1 VGAAGAE
8 GTPLTGPS
16 PLVVLDDVER
26 VFRRGP
32 GEVRALHGV
41 SLSID
46 EGEFVAV
53 LGHSG
58 SGKTTL
64 LSILGCLDQPTR
76 GSYRLGGIAVS
87 EMEDTPLSRVRNR
100 TIGFVFQ
107 SFQLIPQLTVR
118 ENVETP
124 LLYADCPP
132 REARERALLGLARV
146 GLAARADHRPQELS
160 GGEAQRAAVA
170 RALVNEPRL
179 VLADEPTGNLDSETG
194 DQIAGLLSGLHER
207 GTTVILVTHN
217 ATLAQRAR
225 RRIVLRDGAVAED
238 TGRPL

>member
-1 VGAAGAE
+1 
-8 GTPLTGPS
+8 
-16 PLVVLDDVER
+16 VVLDEVER

-41 SLSID
+41 TLSID
-46 EGEFVAV
+46 AGEFVAV
-53 LGHSG
+53 LGPSG

-64 LSILGCLDQPTR
+64 LSILGCLDQPTH
-76 GSYRLGGIAVS
+76 GTYRLAGVPVS
-87 EMEDTPLSRVRNR
+87 ALPDVPLSRIRNR

-124 LLYADCPP
+124 LLYGDCPP
-132 REARERALLGLARV
+132 GEATERALSSLAQV
-146 GLAARADHRPQELS
+146 GLASRADHKPQELS

-170 RALVNEPRL
+170 RALVTEPRL
-179 VLADEPTGNLDSETG
+179 ILADEPTGNLDSETG

-217 ATLAQRAR
+217 AVLAQRAK
-225 RRIVLRDGAVAED
+225 RRIVLKDGSVAED
-238 TGRPL
+238 TGTLP